1 MPKQNG
7 LGMNFYAGIYNV
19 SGDIN
24 SLGTIGASVS
34 LLDKT
39 GIDKFGYERIQG
51 LSTGTIE
58 FVSHFNVDA
67 GREHA
72 AFKSLPY
79 TDVILSAFVGTTLG
93 NPAASM
99 VAKQLNY
106 DASRSDDGDIK
117 FSLTGNSNGYGLEW
131 GRMLTAGIRTDT
143 AATNGS
149 SIDTLASASFGG
161 QAYLHVTAFSGTDVT
176 IKIQDSANNSTW
188 ADVTSFTFGTITG
201 TTSARIQLGATATVR
216 QYLRAITTTSAGFTS
231 VSFAINVVKNA
242 ATIGF

>member
-24 SLGTIGASVS
+24 SLGSISASVS
-34 LLDKT
+34 TLDKT

-67 GREHA
+67 GREHV
-72 AFKSLPY
+72 AFKSLP
-79 TDVILSAFVGTTLG
+79 TADVILSAFISTTLG
-93 NPAASM
+93 TPAASM

-131 GRMLTAGIRTDT
+131 GRALTAGIRTDT

-149 SIDTLASASFGG
+149 SIDTTASASFGG

-176 IKIQDSANNSTW
+176 IKIQDSADNSSW
-188 ADVTSFTFGTITG
+188 SDVTSFTFGTITG

-216 QYLRAITTTSAGFTS
+216 RYLRAVTTTSAGFTS
-231 VSFAINVVKNA
+231 VSFAINVVKNT